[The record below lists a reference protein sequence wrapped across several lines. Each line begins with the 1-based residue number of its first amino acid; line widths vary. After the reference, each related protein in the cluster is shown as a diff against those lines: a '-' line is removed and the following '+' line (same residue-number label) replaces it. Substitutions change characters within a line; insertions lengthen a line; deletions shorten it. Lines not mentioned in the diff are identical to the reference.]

1 MFISTPNAKPVEIR
15 YLACDIEPR
24 YLKDSQING
33 KYDLDYDEQFN
44 QGMDSRM
51 PLMVKSKKIVTNVWG
66 TQYTTLSYH
75 WLIIIDLDNG
85 QVLDWTKGVKAIIHY
100 KVCDQ
105 GRYSFLDKDLE
116 EIIGS
121 KDTMYV
127 PSLLD
132 FTNDSFGDYM
142 DFTIDENGYI
152 EEWNLLL
159 EETRK
164 ERAEKLFKQL
174 KGEEEYGDI

>member
-1 MFISTPNAKPVEIR
+1 MF
-15 YLACDIEPR
+15 
-24 YLKDSQING
+24 
-33 KYDLDYDEQFN
+33 
-44 QGMDSRM
+44 
-51 PLMVKSKKIVTNVWG
+51 
-66 TQYTTLSYH
+66 
-75 WLIIIDLDNG
+75 IIDLDNG
-85 QVLDWTKGVKAIIHY
+85 QVLDWTKGVKANINY

-121 KDTMYV
+121 DGTMYV

-152 EEWNLLL
+152 EEWNLLSK
-159 EETRK
+159 ETRK
-164 ERAEKLFKQL
+164 ERAAK
-174 KGEEEYGDI
+174 

>member
-33 KYDLDYDEQFN
+33 KDDLDYDEQFN

-75 WLIIIDLDNG
+75 
-85 QVLDWTKGVKAIIHY
+85 
-100 KVCDQ
+100 
-105 GRYSFLDKDLE
+105 R
-116 EIIGS
+116 
-121 KDTMYV
+121 
-127 PSLLD
+127 
-132 FTNDSFGDYM
+132 FG
-142 DFTIDENGYI
+142 
-152 EEWNLLL
+152 
-159 EETRK
+159 
-164 ERAEKLFKQL
+164 
-174 KGEEEYGDI
+174 